1 MRVSFLGASAP
12 ALALIATTASAAT
25 IDLLPQGDFDFGAR
39 NLGPA
44 ESTVSLQA
52 VAENRDDGT
61 QYRACTM
68 STFKEGRATAIP
80 GVLYDTDLESGLT
93 PLEAAEKARYQDTF
107 VDRDSYRVD
116 AAYIIVSESP
126 EGDDFVR
133 INVGAPQQEEAR
145 LFIGEEE
152 LSQDV
157 LTYEYSNRYGHPNRE
172 AESYTILIEDP
183 AAIAQIRDALASQEE
198 ITVIPRSVLNDYV
211 LPYTFQGNVDLTEAF
226 SDCLEN
232 VDDMSIAMG
241 TFPSWTIG
249 GMLTADVSD
258 VLTLAAMLEDEDALA
273 NPGAYQIANIL
284 ATEGMFAIGP
294 HALQEM
300 MNGEV
305 LTTSQGEYASY
316 NHLTGTMT
324 VSPDVLEFVDNNWN
338 SCSCTIDFRDP
349 PTFGYN
355 PGTPGG
361 STTFL
366 TSLLTGGGFTG
377 GSTFFGGGSGF
388 TGGGDNVTP
397 LNGEVPLPPTGLLL
411 LSALGIGFRKQIIK
425 SDMATRGV
433 FLAGAI
439 SHIGPE
445 RILEKAGND
454 LADLGERIRDTEFTA
469 EGLFIA
475 GAAADIASR
484 RIPEVLESGKQGLV
498 DAIESFTKG
507 KDKPEPVSITLEA

>member
-107 VDRDSYRVD
+107 VDRQSYRVD

-152 LSQDV
+152 LSRDV

-258 VLTLAAMLEDEDALA
+258 VLALAAMLEDEDALA

-338 SCSCTIDFRDP
+338 SCSCTIDFRNP
-349 PTFGYN
+349 PTFNQGV
-355 PGTPGG
+355 PGLPTGRGP
-361 STTFL
+361 SYDVFL
-366 TSLLTGGGFTG
+366 ASIGTGGGFG
-377 GSTFFGGGSGF
+377 FFTNDGGG
-388 TGGGDNVTP
+388 THYREIYEDTTAVNAP
-397 LNGEVPLPPTGLLL
+397 IIGLVG
-411 LSALGIGFRKQIIK
+411 LG
-425 SDMATRGV
+425 
-433 FLAGAI
+433 GAI
-439 SHIGPE
+439 AATFALLGG
-445 RILEKAGND
+445 RKEKSS
-454 LADLGERIRDTEFTA
+454 ADVSQEMSEDM
-469 EGLFIA
+469 
-475 GAAADIASR
+475 
-484 RIPEVLESGKQGLV
+484 
-498 DAIESFTKG
+498 SFQ
-507 KDKPEPVSITLEA
+507 A